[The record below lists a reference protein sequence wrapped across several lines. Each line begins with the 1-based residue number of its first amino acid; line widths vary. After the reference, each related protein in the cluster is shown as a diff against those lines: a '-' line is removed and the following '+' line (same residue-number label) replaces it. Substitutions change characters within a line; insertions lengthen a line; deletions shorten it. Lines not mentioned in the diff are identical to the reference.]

1 MPVERVSR
9 SFKDI
14 SMSFEV
20 NPINNDII
28 GVKNDTAIARS
39 IRNLIFTVPG
49 ERFFNENLGS
59 KVSQVLFDTVDD
71 ISASAIR
78 DEIEDTI
85 IKYEPRVKIKDIR
98 VKPDFDNYTFDV
110 TIVYDIVGIDAL
122 TQQLN
127 FALQPTR

>member
-1 MPVERVSR
+1 MPVERVSKG
-9 SFKDI
+9 FKDI
-14 SMSFEV
+14 SMSLEV

-59 KVSQVLFDTVDD
+59 KVSQILFDTVDE

-78 DEIEDTI
+78 DEIEETI